1 MNILYMLMALAGG
14 AGLSVQAA
22 VNSRLSAGFGGQPL
36 VASFFS
42 FAIGALCL
50 GVVAFAQGD
59 WHQVA
64 TGFGQQSWWRWTG
77 GMIGAAFVF
86 TTIFLA
92 PKIGIT
98 NAMFLFI
105 IGQLSSG
112 MLIDSF
118 GLIQM
123 VQRPV
128 YWWKYAGLCVMLI
141 GLLFFM
147 FGDRFF
153 MKN

>member
-1 MNILYMLMALAGG
+1 MNILYLLMALAGG

-36 VASFFS
+36 IASFIS
-42 FAIGALCL
+42 FTIGAFCL
-50 GVVAFAQGD
+50 GIVSLVQGD
-59 WHQVA
+59 WQQVA
-64 TGFGQQSWWRWTG
+64 AGFAQQSWWRWTG
-77 GMIGAAFVF
+77 GIIGAVFVF

-105 IGQLSSG
+105 VGQLTAG

-128 YWWKYAGLCVMLI
+128 YWWKYTGLGVMLM
-141 GLLFFM
+141 GLLLFM
-147 FGDRFF
+147 FGE
-153 MKN
+153 KCLP